1 MMENLYDSSD
11 INQINK
17 TLLEDIYNNL
27 PNNIESDE
35 DEDLGELDYE

>member
-1 MMENLYDSSD
+1 MENLYDSSD